1 MGRKGKKAAP
11 PPYKK
16 RGSLP
21 RNPKADISRDASRFR
36 RSGAPSPAGTFVP
49 AGDGAP
55 EAIRPVPKHASRGIR
70 QCRNSGTTERHSPNG
85 QPAAVGKRVCAW
97 TAGIRPTRRQAAPIS
112 KQKAMSPHQAD
123 TRPPN
128 CGLTVFPRCR
138 IDAVVRNAVPFKD
151 LHICSQIGTAPN
163 KKGRRSERVRT
174 PVCFAARRTSTA
186 AGSCPPRVVF
196 DSAQAAYVFLPL
208 AYQNI
213 VSKSIRLK
221 STSDSIADK
230 ASLLYISSTEENRRP
245 ARRSGR
251 AAGRL
256 RAHASPSIRPRAIA
270 VTPVR
275 ATSSTPYFFILE

>member
-21 RNPKADISRDASRFR
+21 RKAPRRTSAETHPASAAPARRPPRVRRYPRGTARRKRYGPFPSTLRGAFVCLQPKSR
-36 RSGAPSPAGTFVP
+36 
-49 AGDGAP
+49 
-55 EAIRPVPKHASRGIR
+55 
-70 QCRNSGTTERHSPNG
+70 TTEQHSPNG

-112 KQKAMSPHQAD
+112 KQDAMTPNQAD

-138 IDAVVRNAVPFKD
+138 SDAVVRNAVPVKD
-151 LHICSQIGTAPN
+151 LHICPQIGTAPN
-163 KKGRRSERVRT
+163 KKDRRSKRVRT

-186 AGSCPPRVVF
+186 AGSCPPRAVF
-196 DSAQAAYVFLPL
+196 DSTQAAYIFLPL
-208 AYQNI
+208 AYQSI
-213 VSKSIRLK
+213 VSTSIRLN

-230 ASLLYISSTEENRRP
+230 ASLL
-245 ARRSGR
+245 
-251 AAGRL
+251 
-256 RAHASPSIRPRAIA
+256 
-270 VTPVR
+270 
-275 ATSSTPYFFILE
+275 